1 MPRVENR
8 ACNAFMAAAA
18 IAKTDLP
25 TINYDGKICFQAF
38 LKRLPGFS
46 TVFHRHKNVKHELIK
61 VI

>member
-25 TINYDGKICFQAF
+25 TINYGGKIFFQAF
-38 LKRLPGFS
+38 FYKKDCLDFRPFFTG
-46 TVFHRHKNVKHELIK
+46 IK
-61 VI
+61 M